1 MKKLLCIALLA
12 SACLLSGCG
21 KDSGGSNK
29 GSTLTASQAQR
40 EAADIKAVD
49 WLYEAVRDYYNNSN
63 EYDFS
68 KTKYKQNVETE
79 NDDTWGVS
87 YKYYFTV
94 YMYDKFGSYCD
105 TQKFECTIGE
115 WGNTLSV
122 RHGYH
127 VN

>member
-12 SACLLSGCG
+12 CACLLSGCG

-29 GSTLTASQAQR
+29 GSTLTASQALR
-40 EAADIKAVD
+40 EAADIKAVN

-68 KTKYKQNVETE
+68 KTKYKQNVEE
-79 NDDTWGVS
+79 GKGVS

-105 TQKFECTIGE
+105 TQKFECTINE
-115 WGNTLSV
+115 ALKV
-122 RHGYH
+122 EHGHH
-127 VN
+127 VD